1 MSKRIWYND
10 QEVIV
15 NEDVFDDVSYARR
28 DYHRLIEGE
37 LFRTLGNASGLTAGQ
52 VQAGCVLSGFDIT
65 RSTTNMNVTIAP
77 GMAAIAFG
85 GVDATIESNY
95 QVATLETA
103 ATLTVSPPSIGFERY
118 DVVEIS
124 GLRSVANET
133 REVLALVAGRR
144 RLVPTPVPKLQTNSV
159 QVRIRPG
166 VQAATGTAM
175 CPALRPDQAWIPI
188 HVLYV
193 PSGATTASGS
203 IWLQDHRKF
212 LKNVVPGIS
221 FGQNLASQPSVKAV
235 NDDNTIRINAGR
247 LLLGDYVGELKNQ
260 IGAGMFALAPSSEF
274 IMAIT
279 GSTVLPASIAP
290 AADKWFYLY
299 AYRPDPSSGYVS
311 VLISDL
317 PPVSGTSARI
327 FSAPAGVVAP
337 RPWTSASLITYHLAS
352 FKMYDSGSGVWRC
365 RDFVRTGTYT
375 AVTGARDVFA
385 GTNDNV
391 VFNGGVSAAGQNVT
405 VEDAS
410 SALAIPPHV
419 NFVRLQ
425 VDLSNATATRT
436 LGTLRVQS
444 VGTATGFATNWGNIN
459 FDMTQYV
466 SQTATVD
473 IYLGGTGG
481 RQIRLLPTFVS
492 GTLLNVIVRVVGFFE
507 EVP

>member
-10 QEVIV
+10 QEVIL

-37 LFRTLGNASGLTAGQ
+37 LFRTLGNASSLTAGQ

-65 RSTTNMNVTIAP
+65 RSTTNMNITIAP

-85 GVDATIESNY
+85 GIDTDIESHY
-95 QVATLETA
+95 QVATAEA
-103 ATLTVSPPSIGFERY
+103 ATTLSVAPPSTGFDRY

-124 GLRSVANET
+124 GLRSVASET

-159 QVRIRPG
+159 QVRLRTG

-175 CPALRPDQAWIPI
+175 CPALRPDPAWIPI
-188 HVLYV
+188 YVLFT
-193 PSGATTASGS
+193 PSGTTTASGGVS
-203 IWLQDHRKF
+203 YQDHRKF

-221 FGQNLASQPSVKAV
+221 FGQNLAYQPAVKAV
-235 NDDNTIRINAGR
+235 NDDNTIRVNAGR
-247 LLLGDYVGELKNQ
+247 ILIGDYIGELKNSN
-260 IGAGMFALAPSSEF
+260 GAGMFVLAPSSEYLT
-274 IMAIT
+274 AIT
-279 GSTVLPASIAP
+279 GSTVLPSSIAP

-311 VLISDL
+311 ALISDL
-317 PPVSGTSARI
+317 PPVSGTSARLL
-327 FSAPAGVVAP
+327 SAPTSVVAP
-337 RPWTSASLITYHLAS
+337 RPWTSANLVTYHLAS
-352 FKMYDSGSGVWRC
+352 FKMYDSGAGFWRC

-375 AVTGARDVFA
+375 AITGQRDVFP

-391 VFNGGVSAAGQNVT
+391 VFNSGVSAAGQDVT

-410 SALAIPPHV
+410 SALAIPPHAH
-419 NFVRLQ
+419 FVKLQ
-425 VDLSNATATRT
+425 IDLSNSGATRT
-436 LGTLRVQS
+436 MGTLRVQS
-444 VGTATGFATNWGNIN
+444 VATASGLATNWGNIN

-473 IYLGGTGG
+473 IYLGGAGG
-481 RQIRLLPTFVS
+481 RQIRLLPTFLS
-492 GTLLNVIVRVVGFFE
+492 GTLLTVVVRVIGFYE